1 MKDLRTIVT
10 NAGAFLRAERAKYI
24 KASEVVANVESVT
37 NVTLENEAQ
46 ARVLAPLEKDI
57 QKAVAEIAANTAPL
71 DNSGKPMMTACHLQ
85 SVKKVLTDIIK
96 EGVMDDGT
104 GIPKPLSV
112 LVHANIIEET
122 YERFMR
128 QKEYVKQAIA
138 AKEARAAINGQPKL
152 TGFAADLVKDL
163 VKGIELW
170 AADSGLHPALKETY
184 ERAKRALGEQ
194 SLTPLTKSE

>member
-46 ARVLAPLEKDI
+46 SRVLAPLEKDI

-128 QKEYVKQAIA
+128 QKE
-138 AKEARAAINGQPKL
+138 
-152 TGFAADLVKDL
+152 
-163 VKGIELW
+163 
-170 AADSGLHPALKETY
+170 
-184 ERAKRALGEQ
+184 
-194 SLTPLTKSE
+194 